1 MKIYTKT
8 GDRMTTGLLDGTR
21 VSKNDV
27 RLHLLGNMDELNS
40 YIGLVK
46 SLTQDREQFEEFSQ
60 IQRNLM
66 QIMSG
71 VADSAEEPE
80 DRLFAFPEEAVVRL
94 EERIDRIEE
103 AFARIKDF
111 VLPGST
117 YYSAQI
123 DVARTVARR
132 CERWFT
138 AVSETYPVDAVAA
151 RYLNRLSDYLYMT
164 ARYVD
169 AKNKGMTLAQQ
180 MVKAVAGENAQDI
193 TAIDTAVVTKGD
205 VPGGQGEAV
214 SVTADCSGGG
224 TAGQERSMSESESIP
239 ELSAEEGQKNLE
251 ALGKKFNTTY
261 STIYTFCLCDPEGER
276 LATNSLASHS
286 VAVHESM
293 AAALDALKRAKRDGE
308 AAATPEKS
316 GAAIYK
322 KGHLLGSLGVYGSN
336 EKSNNEKIQAALDF
350 FGEI

>member
-46 SLTQDREQFEEFSQ
+46 SLTRDKGQLEEFSH

-71 VADSAEEPE
+71 VADSADEPE
-80 DRLFAFPEEAVVRL
+80 ERLFAFPGDEVAAL

-103 AFARIKDF
+103 AFARVKGF
-111 VLPGST
+111 VLPGSS

-138 AVSETYPVDAVAA
+138 AVSETHPVDAAAA

-169 AKNKGMTLAQQ
+169 AKNQGVTLAQQ
-180 MVKAVAGENAQDI
+180 AVKAVAGDAAAE
-193 TAIDTAVVTKGD
+193 TACMPAGDGLAAYRGTEETARTL
-205 VPGGQGEAV
+205 
-214 SVTADCSGGG
+214 
-224 TAGQERSMSESESIP
+224 P
-239 ELSAEEGQKNLE
+239 ELSAEAGQKVLDNM
-251 ALGKKFNTTY
+251 GRRVNTTY
-261 STIYTFCLCDPEGER
+261 STVYTFCLCDPEGGK
-276 LATNSLASHS
+276 LATNSLACHS

-293 AAALDALKRAKRDGE
+293 HAAREALRRAGKRGE
-308 AAATPEKS
+308 AAAVPELG
-316 GAAIYK
+316 GAAIYRE
-322 KGHLLGSLGVYGSN
+322 GRLLGSVGVYGGN
-336 EKSNNEKIQAALDF
+336 EKANNEKILEVLELLR
-350 FGEI
+350 EI

>member
-46 SLTQDREQFEEFSQ
+46 SLTRDKEQFEEFSE

-66 QIMSG
+66 RIMSG
-71 VADSAEEPE
+71 VAESAEEPGE
-80 DRLFAFPEEAVVRL
+80 RLFAFPEEAVVRL

-103 AFARIKDF
+103 AFARVKDF

-123 DVARTVARR
+123 DVARTVVRR

-138 AVSETYPVDAVAA
+138 AVSETHSVDETAA

-169 AKNKGMTLAQQ
+169 AKNQGVTLAQQ
-180 MVKAVAGENAQDI
+180 MARAVAGESAREMEG
-193 TAIDTAVVTKGD
+193 AVAAAGSVPAGD
-205 VPGGQGEAV
+205 GEAV
-214 SVTADCSGGG
+214 SATADRGGG
-224 TAGQERSMSESESIP
+224 LAAVQGQNPAKPEP
-239 ELSAEEGQKNLE
+239 VVELSAEKGKKTVEM
-251 ALGKKFNTTY
+251 LGKKFNTTY
-261 STIYTFCLCDPEGER
+261 STVYTFCLCGPEGDR

-293 AAALDALKRAKRDGE
+293 AAALEALRRAKRDGE
-308 AAATPEKS
+308 SAARPEKS

-322 KGHLLGSLGVYGSN
+322 KGRLLGSVGVYGGN
-336 EKSNNEKIQAALDF
+336 EKANDEKIQAALDLLT
-350 FGEI
+350 EI

>member
-1 MKIYTKT
+1 
-8 GDRMTTGLLDGTR
+8 MTTGLLDGTR

-46 SLTQDREQFEEFSQ
+46 SLTQDKGQFEEFSQ

-71 VADSAEEPE
+71 VAESPEEPE
-80 DRLFAFPEEAVVRL
+80 ERLFAFPEEAVTGL
-94 EERIDRIEE
+94 EERIDRMEE
-103 AFARIKDF
+103 AFARIKGF
-111 VLPGST
+111 VLPGGS

-123 DVARTVARR
+123 DVVRTVARR

-138 AVSETYPVDAVAA
+138 AVSETHPVDETAA

-169 AKNKGMTLAQQ
+169 AKNQGLTLAQQ
-180 MVKAVAGENAQDI
+180 MAKEVTGAYMQNSESAAATSAAPAENG
-193 TAIDTAVVTKGD
+193 TAVPRGAGCGGD
-205 VPGGQGEAV
+205 
-214 SVTADCSGGG
+214 
-224 TAGQERSMSESESIP
+224 RSTQSRAQMEIIP
-239 ELSAEEGQKNLE
+239 ELSVEKGKKMLE
-251 ALGKKFNTTY
+251 ALGKKCNTTY
-261 STIYTFCLCDPEGER
+261 STIYTFCLCDPAGER
-276 LATNSLASHS
+276 LATSSLACHS

-293 AAALDALKRAKRDGE
+293 SAALEALRRAKRDGE
-308 AAATPEKS
+308 AASTPEKS

-322 KGHLLGSLGVYGSN
+322 AGHLLGSVGVYGGN
-336 EKSNNEKIQAALDF
+336 EKANNEKIRAALDLLISGKEF
-350 FGEI
+350 

>member
-66 QIMSG
+66 RIMSG
-71 VADSAEEPE
+71 VAESAEEPGE
-80 DRLFAFPEEAVVRL
+80 RLFAFPEEAVTRL

-123 DVARTVARR
+123 DVARTVVRR

-138 AVSETYPVDAVAA
+138 AVSETHSVDETAA

-169 AKNKGMTLAQQ
+169 AKNQGVTLAQQ
-180 MVKAVAGENAQDI
+180 MVKAVAGEGA
-193 TAIDTAVVTKGD
+193 
-205 VPGGQGEAV
+205 QGESGAAANV
-214 SVTADCSGGG
+214 RMTGEGAADLRAADRGGA
-224 TAGQERSMSESESIP
+224 AGQDLAESDAIP
-239 ELSAEEGQKNLE
+239 ELPAEKGQKILE
-251 ALGKKFNTTY
+251 VLGKKFNTTY
-261 STIYTFCLCDPEGER
+261 STIYTFCLCGPEGDR
-276 LATNSLASHS
+276 LATNSLAGHS

-293 AAALDALKRAKRDGE
+293 AAALEALRRAKRDGE
-308 AAATPEKS
+308 SASTPEKS
-316 GAAIYK
+316 GAAIYRR
-322 KGHLLGSLGVYGSN
+322 GYLLGSVGVYGSN
-336 EKSNNEKIQAALDF
+336 EKANNEKIQAALDLF
-350 FGEI
+350 WEV